1 MAQVETRYT
10 SVTRP
15 FRGFD
20 PFLWLWRLLTS
31 VRFALALIG
40 FLALAGLLAVVLPQ
54 VPAPMEGNDVA
65 ISVWLDVREET
76 YGPFTQPMYR
86 AGLFD
91 IFSAWWFL
99 ASLWLLVASVTVC
112 TVNRFPSTWRNIRA
126 PQQRVPESFF
136 ERAGNRAVLD
146 AGAGAIDASVLER
159 TLRKRRF
166 RVERFEEKNTT
177 YLFADR
183 FSFTQ
188 LGTFISHLALIMF
201 LAGALVSSREGFTA
215 DLFIA
220 EGSASPVFAVS
231 DPDQMQVEVLDASA
245 TFDDDG
251 AAVDYHTDLVI
262 YQGGEEVARGS
273 STVNDPVSYDGYRFH
288 QASYLGEGAALRVR
302 DVATG
307 NTLYSETLALVERV
321 PAPAVSIR
329 DAAGSVLVEDVIVPT
344 DFLAAGAAGTLITPS
359 GGNASFWVGTQQA
372 EGGGWEMLVYTPSD
386 PNNSLTLGPAE
397 TASLGGLDFTFEEA
411 QALPAVLTSGI
422 PGDSESSEV
431 LFSRDEEG
439 APMLTVLGPAEGR
452 ALVLAESEPVTI
464 DGREYTFEGEREF
477 SGIQVR
483 KDPGANFIWLATGLL
498 LIGLVITFY
507 LPRLRLWARVTK
519 DETVIAGLAERSG
532 PFRKETDRIA
542 RELGVPR
549 RDASLDEHAASQ

>member
-1 MAQVETRYT
+1 MAQIDTAYT
-10 SVTRP
+10 AATRP
-15 FRGFD
+15 SRSFD

-65 ISVWLDVREET
+65 ISVWLDVREDT

-91 IFSAWWFL
+91 VFSAWWFI

-136 ERAGNRAVLD
+136 ERAGNRAALATGAQGID
-146 AGAGAIDASVLER
+146 AGALAQ
-159 TLRKRRF
+159 TLRRRRY
-166 RVERFEEKNTT
+166 RVETFEEEGAT

-201 LAGALVSSREGFTA
+201 LAGALISSREGFTA
-215 DLFIA
+215 DLFIS

-245 TFDDDG
+245 TFDEDG
-251 AAVDYHTDLVI
+251 TAVDYHTDLVI

-288 QASYLGEGAALRVR
+288 QASYLGEGASLRVR
-302 DVATG
+302 DARSG
-307 NTLYSETLALVERV
+307 NTLYSESLALVERV
-321 PAPAVSIR
+321 PAPDVTIR
-329 DAAGSVLVEDVIVPT
+329 DASGAVLVDDVIVPT
-344 DFLAAGAAGTLITPS
+344 DFLAIGAAGTLMAVP
-359 GGNASFWVGTQQA
+359 GREADFWVGTR
-372 EGGGWEMLVYTPSD
+372 ERDDGWEMLVYTPSD
-386 PNNSLTLGPAE
+386 PDNPLELRPGQTGSLA
-397 TASLGGLDFTFEEA
+397 GLEFAFHEA
-411 QALPAVLTSGI
+411 QALPALLTSGI
-422 PGDSESSEV
+422 PGDSDSSEV
-431 LFSRDEEG
+431 IFSRDEEG
-439 APMLTVLGPAEGR
+439 KPALTVLGPAEGQ
-452 ALVLAESEPVTI
+452 ALVLSEGEPVTI

-483 KDPGANFIWLATGLL
+483 KDPGANFIWIATALL
-498 LIGLVITFY
+498 LLGLVITFY

-532 PFRKETDRIA
+532 PFRKETNRIA
-542 RELGVPR
+542 HELGVPR
-549 RDASLDEHAASQ
+549 RNASLDEHVAPE